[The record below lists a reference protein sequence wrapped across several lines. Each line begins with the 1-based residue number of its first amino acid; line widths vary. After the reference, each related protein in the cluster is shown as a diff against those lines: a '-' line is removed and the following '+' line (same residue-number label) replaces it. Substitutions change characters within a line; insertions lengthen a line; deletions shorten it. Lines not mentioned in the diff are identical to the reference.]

1 MLAIERQRR
10 ILALLNTAD
19 SLRTTET
26 AEALGVTDETVRKDF
41 ETLEKRGELIRIHGG
56 ASRPEKIR
64 GELPFTERQAI
75 QREAKQAIARLAASR
90 IQANETIF
98 LDASST
104 VLTLTEFLPELPLT
118 ILTNALNVLTALSD
132 RPNLD
137 LMCTGGLFDAK
148 SRSFIGLTA
157 EKSLQRYN
165 INRAFLSGS
174 GLHPERGVSESNARQ
189 AAFKERVISYSEDV
203 VFMADHTK
211 LGRKAS
217 FFFGQV
223 TDLSC
228 VVTDKSA
235 DLEFIED
242 LRIKGVEVLVE
253 EVVSV

>member
-10 ILALLNTAD
+10 ILDLLGSAG

-26 AEALGVTDETVRKDF
+26 SEALGVTDETVRKDF
-41 ETLEKRGELIRIHGG
+41 ELLEKRGQLIRIHGG

-64 GELPFTERQAI
+64 GDLPFTERQAI
-75 QREAKQAIARLAASR
+75 RREEKQAIARLAASR

-132 RPNLD
+132 RPHLE
-137 LMCTGGLFDAK
+137 LMCTGGLFDAR

-165 INRAFLSGS
+165 IHRMFLSGS
-174 GLHPERGVSESNARQ
+174 GLHPERGVSESNSRQ
-189 AAFKERVISYSEDV
+189 AAFKERVIANTEEVVMLADYS
-203 VFMADHTK
+203 K

-217 FFFGQV
+217 FFFADV
-223 TDLSC
+223 SNLSC
-228 VVTDKSA
+228 LITDNKA
-235 DLEFIED
+235 DPEFIED
-242 LRIKGVEVLVE
+242 LQNRGVEVLIGT
-253 EVVSV
+253 